1 MEFDPQLG
9 GWQLLSSS
17 YYCEE
22 SNIELFQLLLQIKKK
37 AIFRELQRRRATLD
51 EIPNQNIK
59 MNHKK

>member
-9 GWQLLSSS
+9 GWQLLSSA